1 MSLAAAFASAQTTI
15 ARAMGAAGST
25 TPPGTWRCNG
35 VSGTGV
41 IRAAN
46 AFELASMDREATEH
60 GFRDGSVMLLTATRA
75 QFTVDPIGWRRQQMA
90 VYAPTEKLCTVHSI
104 ATDDPHFYVF
114 TLLFRQGAA

>member
-41 IRAAN
+41 VRAAD
-46 AFELASMDREATEH
+46 AYEVGSIAREANEL
-60 GFRDGSVMLLTATRA
+60 GFRDSSVLLLTVTRS
-75 QFTVDPIGWRRQQMA
+75 QFTVDPLAWRRQQMA
-90 VYAPTEKLCTVHSI
+90 VYAPTEKLCWVHSI